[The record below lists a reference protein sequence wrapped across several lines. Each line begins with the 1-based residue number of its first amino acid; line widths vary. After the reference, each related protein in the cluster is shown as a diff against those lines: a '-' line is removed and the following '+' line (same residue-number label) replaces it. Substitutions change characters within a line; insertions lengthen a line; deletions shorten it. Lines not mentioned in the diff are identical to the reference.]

1 MSLEHLCAT
10 CRAARAHARR
20 ASDHSCQP
28 AAASSAFR
36 RLQSS
41 PDSMVP
47 LTFSYSRLYEY
58 PMHAVLQYSGLSRN
72 VGTLENGLF
81 RLPSSSDFLSLGSF
95 GLDLRIYRTSAL
107 LFYSFRIRHFRI
119 RYIWYINFFGYIG

>member
-1 MSLEHLCAT
+1 MRYNIVSVSLYDSLRFGYGT
-10 CRAARAHARR
+10 IT
-20 ASDHSCQP
+20 SGITFSI
-28 AAASSAFR
+28 F
-36 RLQSS
+36 S

-58 PMHAVLQYSGLSRN
+58 PTHAVLQSSGLSRN

-81 RLPSSSDFLSLGSF
+81 RLPSSSDFLFLGSF

-107 LFYSFRIRHFRI
+107 LFFIHCALGIFELGIYGI
-119 RYIWYINFFGYIG
+119 

>member
-1 MSLEHLCAT
+1 MRYNIASVSLYDSLRFGYGT
-10 CRAARAHARR
+10 IT
-20 ASDHSCQP
+20 SGITFSI
-28 AAASSAFR
+28 F
-36 RLQSS
+36 S

-58 PMHAVLQYSGLSRN
+58 PTHAVLQSSGLSRN

-81 RLPSSSDFLSLGSF
+81 RLPSSSDFLSLGSL

-107 LFYSFRIRHFRI
+107 LFYSFCIRHIRI